1 MPDLVPI
8 TAEGAPTAVGPYS
21 HAVATGSLVFCS
33 GQGPIDPVTGENVRG
48 DIRLETGRVLDNLAR
63 VLEASGSGL
72 DRVVK
77 TTVYLVDMG
86 DFAAMNEVYGSRFGA
101 HRPAR
106 TTVGVASLPK
116 GFRVEIECIATR
128 G

>member
-1 MPDLVPI
+1 MSDLVPI
-8 TAEGAPTAVGPYS
+8 TADGAPAAVGPYS

-33 GQGPIDPVTGENVRG
+33 GQGPIDPVTGQNVSG
-48 DIRLETGRVLDNLAR
+48 DIALETSRVLDNLEQ
-63 VLEASGSGL
+63 VLEAAGSGL

-86 DFAAMNEVYGSRFGA
+86 DFAAMNEVYARRFGD

-116 GFRVEIECIATR
+116 GFRVEIECIAAR
-128 G
+128 R